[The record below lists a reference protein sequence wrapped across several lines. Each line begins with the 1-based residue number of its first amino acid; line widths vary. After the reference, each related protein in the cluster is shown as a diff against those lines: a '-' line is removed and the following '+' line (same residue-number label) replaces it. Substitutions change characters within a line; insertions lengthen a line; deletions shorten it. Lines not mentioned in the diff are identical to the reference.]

1 MNEYKTIIIT
11 DDKDF
16 EEYIKEYFKEFNLPK
31 PKTIRKVG
39 KWAHG
44 DCYAV
49 TAGMLKNKR
58 FCVYEQNGL
67 IHSVRQR

>member
-1 MNEYKTIIIT
+1 MSEYKTIIIT
-11 DDKDF
+11 NDKDF
-16 EEYIKEYFKEFNLPK
+16 EEHIKEYFRKHKLPK
-31 PKTIRKVG
+31 PKAIKKIS

-58 FCVYEQNGL
+58 FCVYEQNGS
-67 IHSVRQR
+67 IFSVRRR